1 MRIYILDNR
10 LDGERLLQNL
20 EQVYGANEESD
31 IRLFTYTGDFM
42 WVFKNFRPD
51 MVFIRVG
58 CIGLNGLMAA
68 RQLWDLDPD
77 VKVVLV
83 SHHRDYAIYA
93 YDVHAADFLLE
104 PLTPDRLRETLGLAS
119 AR

>member
-10 LDGERLLQNL
+10 LDGGRLKEHL
-20 EQVYGANEESD
+20 EQIYGCSEESD
-31 IRLFTYTGDFM
+31 IRLFTYPGDFL
-42 WVFKNFRPD
+42 WVFKNFRPE

-58 CIGLNGLMAA
+58 CIGLNGLMIAK
-68 RQLWDLDPD
+68 QLWEIDQN

-83 SHHRDYAIYA
+83 SNHRDYAIYA

-104 PLTPDRLRETLGLAS
+104 PLTSDRLRETLCMV
-119 AR
+119 

>member
-20 EQVYGANEESD
+20 EAAFGNANNEDCD
-31 IRLFTYTGDFM
+31 IRLFTYTGDFL

-51 MVFIRVG
+51 LVYIRVG
-58 CIGLNGLMAA
+58 CIGLNGLMVA
-68 RQLWDLDPD
+68 RQLWDLDQE
-77 VKVVLV
+77 VRVILV

-104 PLTPDRLRETLGLAS
+104 PLTPERLRESLCLV
-119 AR
+119 